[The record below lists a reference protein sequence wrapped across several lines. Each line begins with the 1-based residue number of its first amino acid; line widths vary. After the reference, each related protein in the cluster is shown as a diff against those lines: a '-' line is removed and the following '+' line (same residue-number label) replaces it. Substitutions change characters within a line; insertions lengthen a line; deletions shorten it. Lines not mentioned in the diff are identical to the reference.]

1 MILGLALIPS
11 QNFQDDINA
20 YRKRYDKHYTKIQP
34 HITIKSSFEV
44 DDSDLEKVK
53 SEIGTRLE
61 GSEPV
66 EVHATKASN
75 FAPTTNVI
83 YFKVEKTPGLESLFS
98 AFDTEDFYGV
108 AEHPFVP
115 HFTIAQ
121 GLTSQEFEDIYGQV
135 RLAGIDYKETI
146 STLSLMQFNQEEDRW
161 EEIETY
167 HLG

>member
-11 QNFQDDINA
+11 KDFQNEVNA

-34 HITIKSSFEV
+34 HITIKGAFEI
-44 DDSDLEKVK
+44 DDNDFEKVK
-53 SEIGTRLE
+53 DEIRQRLE
-61 GSEPV
+61 GVNRV

-83 YFKVEKTPGLESLFS
+83 YFKVEKNQELETLFDKFNS
-98 AFDTEDFYGV
+98 EDFYGT

-115 HFTIAQ
+115 HFTIGQ
-121 GLTSQEFEDIYGQV
+121 GLSSQEFEDIYGQV
-135 RLAGIDYKETI
+135 RLAGIDHKETI
-146 STLSLMQFNQEEDRW
+146 DTLSLMQFDEAKDKW

-167 HLG
+167 TLG